1 VGIAKS
7 SQENNKMGTVL
18 ISNPK
23 VENNQPLAGI
33 MKSLEDECRNCAPT
47 TPLECIGRCQVYK
60 LKNELRNLRE
70 AMGNPNYNKELFN
83 VIKNKTRFLV
93 LQTIVE
99 GKCSIVHLQQILR
112 KSGLIYSPQSFK
124 EEYLL
129 PLIRVGLAAEVSEE
143 YFTTMFG
150 GRLTELLECFAG
162 FVGLLP
168 ARSECY
174 EEVLL
179 QALLT
184 GPKMFEAIEA
194 LIPAKCTS
202 RTLKRLRNSGL
213 IVTPEERDYVFYFKT
228 IRELSKET
236 VSDAE
241 RRVYIAIQGDGS
253 SAGKIAK
260 DSGLSLRR
268 TYKCIRAL
276 KGKKLIFLR
285 ITPKLYALTD
295 KGEKLAFLLR
305 DVAQIVEDTWNS
317 STQVMQ
323 VH

>member
-1 VGIAKS
+1 
-7 SQENNKMGTVL
+7 MGTVL

-23 VENNQPLAGI
+23 GENNQTLAGL

-47 TPLECIGRCQVYK
+47 TPLECISRCQVYK

-70 AMGNPNYNKELFN
+70 AMGNPNYTKELFN
-83 VIKNKTRFLV
+83 VLKNETRFLV

-99 GKCSIVHLQQILR
+99 GKCSLEALQAALR
-112 KSGLIYSPQSFK
+112 KTGLKYSPQSFR
-124 EEYLL
+124 EEYML
-129 PLIRVGLAAEVSEE
+129 PLIRVGLATEVREE
-143 YFTTMFG
+143 YCTTMFG
-150 GRLTELLECFAG
+150 GRLTELLESCPE

-179 QALLT
+179 QQLLSGSKT
-184 GPKMFEAIEA
+184 FEDIETLVPPKCA
-194 LIPAKCTS
+194 S
-202 RTLKRLRNSGL
+202 RTLKRLRESDL

-228 IRELSKET
+228 IRDISKET
-236 VSDAE
+236 VSAAE
-241 RRVYIAIQGDGS
+241 KKVYDAIQLEGT
-253 SAGKIAK
+253 SAGKLAK
-260 DSGLSLRR
+260 ESGVSLRR

-285 ITPKLYALTD
+285 RTPKLYTLTT

-305 DVAQIVEDTWNS
+305 EVEQIVEDTWVS

-323 VH
+323 LH